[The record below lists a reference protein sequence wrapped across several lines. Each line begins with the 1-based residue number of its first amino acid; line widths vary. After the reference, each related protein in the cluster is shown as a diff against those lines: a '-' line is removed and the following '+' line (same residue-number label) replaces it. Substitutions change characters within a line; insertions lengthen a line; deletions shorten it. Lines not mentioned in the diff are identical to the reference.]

1 MFVSGTVSLAGN
13 DDTLTQISE
22 AGGAQNIK
30 LTWRWEDESLRV
42 ASTSLAHSL
51 AETEKQQSSWG
62 GEAVR

>member
-1 MFVSGTVSLAGN
+1 
-13 DDTLTQISE
+13 
-22 AGGAQNIK
+22 
-30 LTWRWEDESLRV
+30 V